1 MGHCNGRP
9 VTHSPTLVR
18 EAERRGRTADCINV
32 GSGIVGVDD
41 GWRGAA
47 LRHCFGIEGPELV
60 PGHLGLPHEER
71 GDPDSAARSLI
82 ILPEL
87 LVLRAAHCELSAGN
101 GNHPDGCSRAGN
113 SLREVL
119 KGIYHCGR

>member
-1 MGHCNGRP
+1 MGHCDGRP
-9 VTHSPTLVR
+9 VTHSPALVR
-18 EAERRGRTADCINV
+18 EAERRGRAADCIEV

-41 GWRGAA
+41 GRRGAA
-47 LRHCFGIEGPELV
+47 LRHCLGIEGPELV
-60 PGHLGLPHEER
+60 PGNLCLPHEER
-71 GDPDSAARSLI
+71 GYPYPAARPLVI
-82 ILPEL
+82 FPEL

-119 KGIYHCGR
+119 EGIYHCGR